1 MVRGILMGARYGRNN
16 KFRATR
22 KNRLSS
28 YVIREA
34 VMGQPRRVGI
44 RIASFGR
51 EAVARLGSRARQ

>member
-1 MVRGILMGARYGRNN
+1 MGARHGRNN

-28 YVIREA
+28 YVTREA

-51 EAVARLGSRARQ
+51 EAVAHLGSRARQ